1 MRRHLYQVTR
11 RQKKSP
17 ISEVDDK
24 NRKSMAVMAVII
36 HKLAAKA
43 EMCYILI
50 GGLSDA
56 RYQK

>member
-1 MRRHLYQVTR
+1 MGCHLSQVTR

-17 ISEVDDK
+17 MSEVDDN

-43 EMCYILI
+43 EI
-50 GGLSDA
+50 A
-56 RYQK
+56 AF